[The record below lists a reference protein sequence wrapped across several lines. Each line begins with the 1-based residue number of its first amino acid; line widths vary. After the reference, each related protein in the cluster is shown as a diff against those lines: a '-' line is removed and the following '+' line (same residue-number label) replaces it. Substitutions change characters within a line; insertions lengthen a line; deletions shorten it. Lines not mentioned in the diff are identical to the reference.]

1 MTARCKVC
9 LSDLKNGGICPVCGH
24 DPGKDQ
30 EYEAEQD
37 IKHVRGSPMKDKTGE
52 MDLKTIPRTHPVK
65 VDMEKVRTTLDE
77 KEAEDEDDIEL
88 SPEDI
93 EIDFNKIDTSTLFD
107 EDFEDKKITSKMLPQ
122 RVVPKDR
129 VRKERVFTEKPSE
142 EALRQRDVYAVPDLR
157 DGEVETS
164 KGVAIR
170 TKGSMVK
177 KRGSSLVIFLA
188 LAIIFIIIISLW
200 LFGFLDF

>member
-1 MTARCKVC
+1 MEARCKLC
-9 LSDLKNGGICPVCGH
+9 LSKLEDGSICPVCGH
-24 DPGKDQ
+24 DASKDK
-30 EYEAEQD
+30 ESDGRKD
-37 IKHVRGSPMKDKTGE
+37 IKHVEGTSIKEGTGD
-52 MDLKTIPRTHPVK
+52 MDLRSMPRTHPVK
-65 VDMEKVRTTLDE
+65 MDMKKVRTTLDE
-77 KEAEDEDDIEL
+77 NGPEDDDIEL
-88 SPEDI
+88 SPEDL

-107 EDFEDKKITSKMLPQ
+107 EDFEENRSTSKMLPH

-129 VRKERVFTEKPSE
+129 VRKERIFTEKPSE
-142 EALRQRDVYAVPDLR
+142 EALRKRDVYAVPDLE

-170 TKGSMVK
+170 TKGSLVK
-177 KRGSSLVIFLA
+177 KRGSSLVVFLA